1 MLCVNYLRKMK
12 RLDLCCA
19 FCKSIAKNRRYVN
32 AFGSGKK
39 KTLRFAY
46 MLFGHEKHP
55 RISWLIWREE
65 LSFWFVDRSINQ
77 LINGCVCIFFSF
89 RAHTA
94 FKYFRWQFFCQA
106 CLCTI
111 RCKNFSLPELQ
122 ISIASL
128 SCSKPKT
135 QNQTCYVLCLGSLQ
149 MNGIDEAALD
159 NLSLVTEMTKHIRVR
174 ASQNTAS
181 TNELGQ
187 FAPLFVWLLRV
198 STFALLCFDS
208 IWFQNV

>member
-1 MLCVNYLRKMK
+1 MIDFSDSTN
-12 RLDLCCA
+12 D
-19 FCKSIAKNRRYVN
+19 
-32 AFGSGKK
+32 
-39 KTLRFAY
+39 
-46 MLFGHEKHP
+46 
-55 RISWLIWREE
+55 WLI
-65 LSFWFVDRSINQ
+65 V
-77 LINGCVCIFFSF
+77 GVFFLLLF
-89 RAHTA
+89 CRVHTA

-111 RCKNFSLPELQ
+111 RCKTFSLPELQ

-128 SCSKPKT
+128 LCSKPKT
-135 QNQTCYVLCLGSLQ
+135 HYRTCYVLCLGSLQ

-174 ASQNTAS
+174 ASQNAAS

-198 STFALLCFDS
+198 STFAL
-208 IWFQNV
+208 I